1 MSENTKYVVV
11 YQKNGIAKYISH
23 LDFVRAMNRI
33 LRRGGVPVAYSQGF
47 NPHPLLSFALPLSV
61 GTTGGAELLELTLS
75 EPLSPEVL
83 LHRLNG
89 AAPGGVSFV
98 RAYVTED
105 KNAIKGIA
113 FAKYLVTLKQI
124 PEEQQV
130 DAFLQNAQ
138 IVVLKRTKSG
148 EKETDIRPMI
158 AEMKMLPG
166 GALAMTLAAGN
177 TQNLKPETVLLAMEK
192 YILGFC
198 GAYSAIH
205 RETLYDINLK
215 PLA

>member
-1 MSENTKYVVV
+1 M
-11 YQKNGIAKYISH
+11 
-23 LDFVRAMNRI
+23 
-33 LRRGGVPVAYSQGF
+33 
-47 NPHPLLSFALPLSV
+47 
-61 GTTGGAELLELTLS
+61 ELTLS

-83 LHRLNG
+83 LRRLNG

-113 FAKYLVTLKQI
+113 FAKYLVTLKQMPGRAQMGRRFCKI
-124 PEEQQV
+124 
-130 DAFLQNAQ
+130 AQ

-158 AEMKMLPG
+158 AEIKMLPG
-166 GALAMTLAAGN
+166 GALSMILAAGN

-192 YILGFC
+192 YIPGFC

-205 RETLYDINLK
+205 RETLFDINLK